1 MDWFWA
7 ILTLIAGII
16 LVAKGGDYFV
26 DAASW
31 MAKAAGI
38 PTFIVGATIVSVAT
52 TLPEII
58 VSVMA
63 AAEGK
68 NEMAIGNAVG
78 SVTANTAMIMAIAFI
93 FMKITIALKDY
104 LVQCLLLIVTGIV
117 LLLGCLGG
125 VLSVWAAVIMIT
137 IFAVHM
143 VVNVVLAKKHS
154 AANRDVEKEVEK
166 DKKTVVINILK
177 FVGGAAGIVIG
188 SRFLVN
194 GGSDLAT
201 LLGVPERII
210 AVTVVAIG
218 TSIPEL
224 VTTITAIRKKEFGIS
239 VGNIVGANL
248 IDLSLIL
255 PLCGLISGERL
266 PVNEQSASIDIP
278 VCLGVTLIAVV
289 PLLIR
294 KKASKVQGIILLAV
308 YVAYLAFTVGY
319 KI

>member
-1 MDWFWA
+1 MTE
-7 ILTLIAGII
+7 ILLAVLSLLAGII
-16 LVAKGGDYFV
+16 LVAKGGDFFV

-38 PTFIVGATIVSVAT
+38 PTFIVGATIVSIAT

-63 AAEGK
+63 AFEDK
-68 NEMAIGNAVG
+68 TEMAIGNAVG

-93 FMKITIALKDY
+93 FMKITIVLKDY
-104 LVQCLLLIVTGIV
+104 LVQCILLMVT
-117 LLLGCLGG
+117 GG
-125 VLSVWAAVIMIT
+125 VLIIGCLNGVLSTWAAIVLIT
-137 IFAVHM
+137 IFAIHM
-143 VVNVVLAKKHS
+143 IVNVRLAKKHS
-154 AANRDVEKEVEK
+154 AASKEKEAEVQR
-166 DKKTVVINILK
+166 DKKTIVISILK
-177 FVGGAAGIVIG
+177 FVGGAAGIVVG

-201 LLGVPERII
+201 ILGVPERIV

-224 VTTITAIRKKEFGIS
+224 VTTITAVRKKEYGLS

-255 PLCGLISGERL
+255 PLCSLVSGKNL
-266 PVNEQSASIDIP
+266 PVSPQGAHIDMP
-278 VCLGVTLIAVV
+278 VCLGVTVLAIV

-294 KKASKVQGIILLAV
+294 RKASRVQGILLL
-308 YVAYLAFTVGY
+308 VAYVVYLGFTV
-319 KI
+319 

>member
-1 MDWFWA
+1 MEWFWA
-7 ILTLIAGII
+7 ILSLVAGII

-38 PTFIVGATIVSVAT
+38 PTFIVGATIVSIAT

-63 AAEGK
+63 AIEDK

-93 FMKITIALKDY
+93 FMKITITLKDY
-104 LVQCLLLIVTGIV
+104 LLQCIMLIASGIV
-117 LLLGCLGG
+117 LLLGCLNGA
-125 VLSVWAAVIMIT
+125 LSTWAAIILIT
-137 IFAVHM
+137 IFIIHM
-143 VVNVVLAKKHS
+143 IVNVRLAKKHN
-154 AANRDVEKEVEK
+154 AASKEKEAEVAK
-166 DKKTVVINILK
+166 DKKTVIIYIVK
-177 FVGGAAGIVIG
+177 FFGGAAGIVIG
-188 SRFLVN
+188 SRFLVD
-194 GGSDLAT
+194 GGSDFAR
-201 LLGVPERII
+201 LLEVPERII

-224 VTTITAIRKKEFGIS
+224 VTTLTAVKKKEYGLS
-239 VGNIVGANL
+239 VGNIVGANI

-255 PLCGLISGERL
+255 PLCSLVSGDNL
-266 PVNEQSASIDIP
+266 PVSVQGAQIDIP
-278 VCLGVTLIAVV
+278 VCLGVTVLAIV

-294 KKASKVQGIILLAV
+294 RKASKVQGCLMLAA
-308 YVAYLAFTVGY
+308 YVTYLIFTL
-319 KI
+319 